1 MKTKSNKKV
10 PIKKLVL
17 SSLFIAIFLLS
28 LVPVCSN
35 LTVSHSTLVCERA
48 GQNDRTDLR
57 NKKANTT

>member
-1 MKTKSNKKV
+1 MKTKSNKRV
-10 PIKKLVL
+10 SIKKLVL

-57 NKKANTT
+57 NIKS

>member
-1 MKTKSNKKV
+1 MKTKSKSNKKV
-10 PIKKLVL
+10 SIKKLVL

-48 GQNDRTDLR
+48 GQNDRIDLR
-57 NKKANTT
+57 NIKS